1 MKIRLASRNARSARS
16 ARSAF
21 TLIEV
26 SLALGV
32 ASFCLLSVFGLVPV
46 GLAANQNSAQQT
58 TAAGI
63 ATAISA
69 DLRGTPV
76 AAGTTSRFQM
86 SVPAAAT
93 ANQVTQTLFFSQDG
107 TPAPGSAG
115 AVNSPPV
122 ASGSNPSLYQATVTF
137 NKDPNSQKVFKV
149 WILVTWPA
157 LAGGFNAQN
166 PMPPSTFQGSYETA
180 TVLNCN

>member
-1 MKIRLASRNARSARS
+1 MKTRREVRTTRS

-26 SLALGV
+26 TLAMGV

-46 GLAANQNSAQQT
+46 GLTANQNAAQQT

-76 AAGTTSRFQM
+76 ATGTTSRFQIP
-86 SVPAAAT
+86 VPAT
-93 ANQVTQTLFFSQDG
+93 GSNGMHTIFFSQDG
-107 TPAPGSAG
+107 TPAPGSS
-115 AVNSPPV
+115 VDSLPV

-137 NKDPNSQKVFKV
+137 NEDPNSSKKVFKV

-157 LAGGFNAQN
+157 LGGANGTQPA
-166 PMPPSTFQGSYETA
+166 MPSTFQGSYETA

>member
-1 MKIRLASRNARSARS
+1 MKIRLASSNTRS

-58 TAAGI
+58 AAAGI

-76 AAGTTSRFQM
+76 AGGVTSRFQI
-86 SVPAAAT
+86 P
-93 ANQVTQTLFFSQDG
+93 VTVNTPQILFFSQNG
-107 TPAPGSAG
+107 TTAPGSAG

-137 NKDPNSQKVFKV
+137 NADPNSSKLFKV

-157 LAGGFNAQN
+157 LGGASQN
-166 PMPPSTFQGSYETA
+166 PPAIPSTFQGSYETA

>member
-1 MKIRLASRNARSARS
+1 MKTSPASRNARC

-26 SLALGV
+26 SLAVGV
-32 ASFCLLSVFGLVPV
+32 ASFCLLTVLGLVPV
-46 GLAANQNSAQQT
+46 GLAANQNAAQQT

-76 AAGTTSRFQM
+76 AAGTTSRFQIPVPTQGNNGM
-86 SVPAAAT
+86 STV
-93 ANQVTQTLFFSQDG
+93 FFSQDG
-107 TPAPGSAG
+107 TPAPGSA
-115 AVNSPPV
+115 VNSGPV

-137 NKDPNSQKVFKV
+137 NYDPNSSQKVFKV

-157 LAGGFNAQN
+157 LAGAAASQ
-166 PMPPSTFQGSYETA
+166 PAMPSTFQGSYETA